1 MLITRN
7 NSWQRGMRKR
17 TIKKELKLG
26 PMSIKFV
33 TIALMAVVGCFYL
46 SQSAQAS
53 SQKYQIMQ
61 VSSVKQELESK
72 TKDLEVE
79 AARLKSLTEIKKTAQ
94 NNNFEPIGQNI
105 LYLNNTK

>member
-1 MLITRN
+1 M
-7 NSWQRGMRKR
+7 RGARKR

-33 TIALMAVVGCFYL
+33 TIALMAIVGCFYL

-61 VSSVKQELESK
+61 TASIKQELESK

-79 AARLKSLTEIKKTAQ
+79 AARLKSLTEIKKTVQ
-94 NNNFEPIGQNI
+94 NDNYEPIGTNI
-105 LYLNNTK
+105 MYLDGTK

>member
-1 MLITRN
+1 MLITQN
-7 NSWQRGMRKR
+7 KKWQRGTRKR
-17 TIKKELKLG
+17 TIRKELKLG
-26 PMSIKFV
+26 PMSVKFV
-33 TIALMAVVGCFYL
+33 TIALMAIVGCFYL

-61 VSSVKQELESK
+61 ATSQKQELESK

-94 NNNFEPIGQNI
+94 NDDFEPIGTNLI
-105 LYLNNTK
+105 YLDGLK

>member
-33 TIALMAVVGCFYL
+33 TIALMAIVGCFYL

-61 VSSVKQELESK
+61 VSGQKQELEAK

-79 AARLKSLTEIKKTAQ
+79 AARLKSLDTIKKTAQ
-94 NNNFEPIGQNI
+94 NDNFEPIGTNLI
-105 LYLNNTK
+105 YLDGSK